1 MNRKFFLQSATLG
14 IGALAFQQS
23 LLAQLLQQQTWNIK
37 MLTNDIGV
45 FTERGGTILFYL
57 SKEGIVV
64 VDTQFP
70 EQSKHLIDELKK
82 RSEQPFKLLI
92 NTHHHGDHS
101 GGNISFKGL
110 VEHVLAHENSK
121 TNQERV
127 AKQSK
132 TEDKQLF
139 PDQTFGK
146 TWSQKIG
153 NEKITLHYF
162 GAAHTDG
169 DALIHF
175 ENADIVHMGDLINN
189 RRYPY
194 IDHTAG
200 ASIKNWVEVLE
211 KTTKHFSKKTTFVY
225 GHASEGF
232 EVYGKADDIKAMQQ
246 YFEKLLTFGEAE
258 LKSGKSKEEFL
269 KNKSIPG
276 VTEWVGG
283 GIERSL
289 TAVYEELTSK

>member
-23 LLAQLLQQQTWNIK
+23 LLAQIFQQEAWKIK
-37 MLTNDIGV
+37 MLSDDIGV

-110 VEHVLAHENSK
+110 VENVLAHENSK
-121 TNQERV
+121 ANQERV

-139 PDQTFGK
+139 PNQTFGK

-175 ENADIVHMGDLINN
+175 EHADIVHMGDLINN
-189 RRYPY
+189 RRYPF
-194 IDHTAG
+194 IDRTAG
-200 ASIKNWVEVLE
+200 ASIKSWVDVLE
-211 KTTKHFSKKTTFVY
+211 KTIKHFNKKTTFVY

-232 EVYGKADDIKAMQQ
+232 EVYGKANDIKAMQD
-246 YFEKLLTFGEAE
+246 YFEKLLVFGETEIKA
-258 LKSGKSKEEFL
+258 GKTKEEFL
-269 KNKSIPG
+269 KNKSITG
-276 VTEWVGG
+276 VPELIGV

-289 TAVYEELTSK
+289 TAVYDELTSK